1 MPALDLWADDEAQ
14 DTQGPRHAPPPR
26 WVLPARWAGFRRTI
40 TVAAENLIV
49 SRAARWHNAPRMKD
63 IAELTGTLT
72 LLVALAMFVLNVVI
86 ARAVNDDAKHL
97 LAARGSLFLF
107 SPLLWGIIAF
117 VFSVAGLAL
126 YWAIHHS
133 ALRSKE
139 LPQADDP
146 MGGTEHHSPP
156 AKPGGIHPTPLDY

>member
-1 MPALDLWADDEAQ
+1 
-14 DTQGPRHAPPPR
+14 
-26 WVLPARWAGFRRTI
+26 
-40 TVAAENLIV
+40 
-49 SRAARWHNAPRMKD
+49 MKD

-86 ARAVNDDAKHL
+86 ARAVNDDAKRL

-107 SPLLWGIIAF
+107 SPLLWSIIAF

-133 ALRSKE
+133 ALRSTE
-139 LPQADDP
+139 PPQAADP

-156 AKPGGIHPTPLDY
+156 ARPGGIHPTPLDY